1 MRLIATWGL
10 FCIMSYIAKNQ
21 ISFNG
26 SRIAQTKGPVF
37 DMPVEL
43 IPAFLFYCL
52 VSSITPGPAN
62 LCSLA
67 SALNFGKKQ
76 ALIQWRG
83 LFTGFTIVS
92 LSSVFTT
99 YFIGTVIGEYV
110 SFLSYIGAVYILW
123 LAWNIWKSGDPSD
136 AVARERCNFYTG
148 LFVNLT
154 NVKIM
159 IYCLTALSA
168 YVLPYRQD
176 FFSLLAVGLFLP
188 FTGPVANL
196 VWIFAGAAL
205 KTFFSRYRRPLN
217 TVMALSL
224 VFCAYSMVAH

>member
-1 MRLIATWGL
+1 MV
-10 FCIMSYIAKNQ
+10 S
-21 ISFNG
+21 
-26 SRIAQTKGPVF
+26 

-92 LSSVFTT
+92 LCSVFTT

-123 LAWNIWKSGDPSD
+123 LAWNIWKSGGPSD
-136 AVARERCNFYTG
+136 AVARKRCNFYTG

-188 FTGPVANL
+188 FTGPIANL
-196 VWIFAGAAL
+196 VRLFAGAVL
-205 KTFFSRYRRPLN
+205 KTFFSRYRRNLN

-224 VFCAYSMVAH
+224 VFCAYSMVTR